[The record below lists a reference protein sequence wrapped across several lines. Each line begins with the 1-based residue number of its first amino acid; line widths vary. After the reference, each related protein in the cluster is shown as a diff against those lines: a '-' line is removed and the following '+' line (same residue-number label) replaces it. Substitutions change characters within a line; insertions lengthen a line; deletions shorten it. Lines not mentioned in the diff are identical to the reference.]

1 MVLVCFSS
9 DISGL
14 LVSQP
19 SSRAAVHADAGQ
31 IKAADQGATQGR
43 SKNAMIIT
51 AVAGSALVAL
61 LLVSV
66 LIAKR
71 IRRKRHE
78 SDEAMI
84 IEDMPGFN
92 EASVS

>member
-1 MVLVCFSS
+1 MVLVWFSS

-14 LVSQP
+14 LASQP

-31 IKAADQGATQGR
+31 IKAADQGATQGS
-43 SKNAMIIT
+43 SKNATIIT
-51 AVAGSALVAL
+51 AVTGSALVAL
-61 LLVSV
+61 LVVTV

-71 IRRKRHE
+71 IRRKRHD
-78 SDEAMI
+78 SDEAVI
-84 IEDMPGFN
+84 IEHMPGFD

>member
-1 MVLVCFSS
+1 MILACLSS

-19 SSRAAVHADAGQ
+19 SSRAAAHNDAGQ
-31 IKAADQGATQGR
+31 IKAEEQGATQG
-43 SKNAMIIT
+43 SAKNAMIIT

-61 LLVSV
+61 LLVTV

-78 SDEAMI
+78 SDEAVI
-84 IEDMPGFN
+84 IQDMPGFN
-92 EASVS
+92 EANVS